1 MFQGLQEDQLAGAL
15 EAMLFVTDEPVGT
28 IALAEMLECEVG
40 AVEAA
45 LVRLR
50 DGLEARGSGIQLREV
65 AGGWRLFTHPA
76 YHELIEKYV
85 LSWDTRK
92 LSAAAMET
100 LAIVAYAQPVTRA
113 GVASVRGVNSDS
125 SINSLVEKGL
135 VREVGTEDAPGNPV
149 LYGTTRGFLEKFGLR
164 SPADLPDLA
173 DFAPDEEPG
182 RIRCYP
188 LLKAL
193 YGADQRS
200 VERGIVRTLFGG
212 KTKVRL
218 AAPAAEAFQRID
230 AAWKLRPA
238 DPELNSYF
246 SPIYGY
252 FWRAIAKTNRLS
264 PHSFGIAVDLNPDK
278 GPYWQ
283 WSKLRPHPLQ
293 KTFPSAIVSLFEDNG
308 FIWGGKWE
316 HFDLMHFEYRP
327 ELIIKAKKLRAQANG
342 EKPEDAS

>member
-1 MFQGLQEDQLAGAL
+1 MRKLIFCLCCLLWAIPACAGDLELDLECLQE
-15 EAMLFVTDEPVGT
+15 TDEAGHVWFLTKNGGR
-28 IALAEMLECEVG
+28 LLYDDGKMKSHAELLEN
-40 AVEAA
+40 A
-45 LVRLR
+45 
-50 DGLEARGSGIQLREV
+50 DI
-65 AGGWRLFTHPA
+65 
-76 YHELIEKYV
+76 
-85 LSWDTRK
+85 
-92 LSAAAMET
+92 
-100 LAIVAYAQPVTRA
+100 
-113 GVASVRGVNSDS
+113 
-125 SINSLVEKGL
+125 
-135 VREVGTEDAPGNPV
+135 EDAMRQPYP
-149 LYGTTRGFLEKFGLR
+149 LEPER
-164 SPADLPDLA
+164 P

-230 AAWKLRPA
+230 AAWRLRPA

>member
-1 MFQGLQEDQLAGAL
+1 MHGEAGAL
-15 EAMLFVTDEPVGT
+15 VPRAVHSMACENAVTPGEKCHRMLFEHGTCAPASPLGVSRELLRKEVKVTIKFAIITCSDTRTLETDEAGHVWFLTKNGGR
-28 IALAEMLECEVG
+28 LLYDDGKMKSHAELLEN
-40 AVEAA
+40 A
-45 LVRLR
+45 
-50 DGLEARGSGIQLREV
+50 DI
-65 AGGWRLFTHPA
+65 
-76 YHELIEKYV
+76 
-85 LSWDTRK
+85 
-92 LSAAAMET
+92 
-100 LAIVAYAQPVTRA
+100 
-113 GVASVRGVNSDS
+113 
-125 SINSLVEKGL
+125 
-135 VREVGTEDAPGNPV
+135 EDAMRQPYP
-149 LYGTTRGFLEKFGLR
+149 LEPER
-164 SPADLPDLA
+164 P

-230 AAWKLRPA
+230 AAWRLRPA

>member
-1 MFQGLQEDQLAGAL
+1 MRNCWKMRILRTPCASLTRWNPNARISRPMRSRGAS
-15 EAMLFVTDEPVGT
+15 
-28 IALAEMLECEVG
+28 
-40 AVEAA
+40 AVIPCSRLCTGRTSVPWNGESS
-45 LVRLR
+45 VRC
-50 DGLEARGSGIQLREV
+50 
-65 AGGWRLFTHPA
+65 
-76 YHELIEKYV
+76 
-85 LSWDTRK
+85 
-92 LSAAAMET
+92 SAAR
-100 LAIVAYAQPVTRA
+100 P
-113 GVASVRGVNSDS
+113 
-125 SINSLVEKGL
+125 
-135 VREVGTEDAPGNPV
+135 
-149 LYGTTRGFLEKFGLR
+149 
-164 SPADLPDLA
+164 
-173 DFAPDEEPG
+173 
-182 RIRCYP
+182 RC
-188 LLKAL
+188 
-193 YGADQRS
+193 
-200 VERGIVRTLFGG
+200 
-212 KTKVRL
+212 
-218 AAPAAEAFQRID
+218 APAAEAFQRID

>member
-1 MFQGLQEDQLAGAL
+1 MFLAKNIRASTFPAFRSRTALGRYSGNQRRTPCPSEKPLKERPMRKLIFCLCCLLWAIPACADDLELDLECLQE
-15 EAMLFVTDEPVGT
+15 
-28 IALAEMLECEVG
+28 
-40 AVEAA
+40 
-45 LVRLR
+45 
-50 DGLEARGSGIQLREV
+50 
-65 AGGWRLFTHPA
+65 A
-76 YHELIEKYV
+76 YPGFI
-85 LSWDTRK
+85 T
-92 LSAAAMET
+92 
-100 LAIVAYAQPVTRA
+100 
-113 GVASVRGVNSDS
+113 
-125 SINSLVEKGL
+125 
-135 VREVGTEDAPGNPV
+135 GTETDDAGHVWFLTKNGGRL
-149 LYGTTRGFLEKFGLR
+149 LYNDGKMKSHAELLEN
-164 SPADLPDLA
+164 ADIEDAMRQPYPLEPERPD
-173 DFAPDEEPG
+173 FTPDEEPG

-212 KTKVRL
+212 KIKVRL

-230 AAWKLRPA
+230 TAWRLRPA

-327 ELIIKAKKLRAQANG
+327 ELIIKAKKLRAKANG

>member
-1 MFQGLQEDQLAGAL
+1 MRKLIFCLCCLLWAIPACAGDLELDLECLQE
-15 EAMLFVTDEPVGT
+15 
-28 IALAEMLECEVG
+28 
-40 AVEAA
+40 
-45 LVRLR
+45 
-50 DGLEARGSGIQLREV
+50 
-65 AGGWRLFTHPA
+65 A
-76 YHELIEKYV
+76 YPGFI
-85 LSWDTRK
+85 T
-92 LSAAAMET
+92 
-100 LAIVAYAQPVTRA
+100 
-113 GVASVRGVNSDS
+113 
-125 SINSLVEKGL
+125 
-135 VREVGTEDAPGNPV
+135 GTETDDAGHVWFLTKNGGRL
-149 LYGTTRGFLEKFGLR
+149 LYNDGKMKSHAELLEN
-164 SPADLPDLA
+164 ADIEDAMRQPYPLEPERP
-173 DFAPDEEPG
+173 DFALDEEPG

-212 KTKVRL
+212 KIKVRL
-218 AAPAAEAFQRID
+218 AAPAAQA
-230 AAWKLRPA
+230 
-238 DPELNSYF
+238 
-246 SPIYGY
+246 

-327 ELIIKAKKLRAQANG
+327 ELIIKAKKLRAKANG

>member
-1 MFQGLQEDQLAGAL
+1 M
-15 EAMLFVTDEPVGT
+15 
-28 IALAEMLECEVG
+28 
-40 AVEAA
+40 
-45 LVRLR
+45 
-50 DGLEARGSGIQLREV
+50 
-65 AGGWRLFTHPA
+65 
-76 YHELIEKYV
+76 
-85 LSWDTRK
+85 
-92 LSAAAMET
+92 
-100 LAIVAYAQPVTRA
+100 
-113 GVASVRGVNSDS
+113 
-125 SINSLVEKGL
+125 
-135 VREVGTEDAPGNPV
+135 
-149 LYGTTRGFLEKFGLR
+149 
-164 SPADLPDLA
+164 
-173 DFAPDEEPG
+173 
-182 RIRCYP
+182 
-188 LLKAL
+188 
-193 YGADQRS
+193 
-200 VERGIVRTLFGG
+200 
-212 KTKVRL
+212 RL

-293 KTFPSAIVSLFEDNG
+293 KTFPPAIVSLFEDNG

>member
-1 MFQGLQEDQLAGAL
+1 MRKLIFCLCCLLWAIPACAGDLELDLECLQE
-15 EAMLFVTDEPVGT
+15 
-28 IALAEMLECEVG
+28 
-40 AVEAA
+40 
-45 LVRLR
+45 
-50 DGLEARGSGIQLREV
+50 
-65 AGGWRLFTHPA
+65 A
-76 YHELIEKYV
+76 YPGFI
-85 LSWDTRK
+85 T
-92 LSAAAMET
+92 
-100 LAIVAYAQPVTRA
+100 
-113 GVASVRGVNSDS
+113 
-125 SINSLVEKGL
+125 
-135 VREVGTEDAPGNPV
+135 GTETDDAGHVWFLTKNGGRL
-149 LYGTTRGFLEKFGLR
+149 LYNDGKMKSHAELLEN
-164 SPADLPDLA
+164 ADIEDAMRQPYPLEPERPD
-173 DFAPDEEPG
+173 FTPDEEPG

-212 KTKVRL
+212 KIKV
-218 AAPAAEAFQRID
+218 
-230 AAWKLRPA
+230 
-238 DPELNSYF
+238 
-246 SPIYGY
+246 
-252 FWRAIAKTNRLS
+252 RLS

-327 ELIIKAKKLRAQANG
+327 ELIIKAKKLRAKANG

>member
-1 MFQGLQEDQLAGAL
+1 MRILRTPCASLTRWNPNARISRPMRSRGAPL
-15 EAMLFVTDEPVGT
+15 L
-28 IALAEMLECEVG
+28 
-40 AVEAA
+40 
-45 LVRLR
+45 
-50 DGLEARGSGIQLREV
+50 
-65 AGGWRLFTHPA
+65 
-76 YHELIEKYV
+76 
-85 LSWDTRK
+85 
-92 LSAAAMET
+92 
-100 LAIVAYAQPVTRA
+100 
-113 GVASVRGVNSDS
+113 
-125 SINSLVEKGL
+125 
-135 VREVGTEDAPGNPV
+135 
-149 LYGTTRGFLEKFGLR
+149 
-164 SPADLPDLA
+164 
-173 DFAPDEEPG
+173 
-182 RIRCYP
+182 P

-193 YGADQRS
+193 YWGGPAFRGTGNRPYAVRRQDQGA
-200 VERGIVRTLFGG
+200 
-212 KTKVRL
+212 
-218 AAPAAEAFQRID
+218 PCPPPPAEAFQRID